1 MPLAIVLI
9 LLVIGTVVFHFASPW
24 WFTPIASNWGMI
36 DDTINI
42 TFWVTGIV
50 FIAVNLFMAYAVLR
64 FRHKKGQKAKYE
76 PENKKLEWWL
86 TGITA
91 VGVVAMLAPGLFVWA
106 KFVEVPDNAM
116 TVEAI
121 GQQWRWSYRFPGED
135 GELGKVDAR
144 LISLENPFGMDPE
157 DPRGRDDI
165 LIDSNEVTLPV
176 NQPIRVLLR
185 SKDVLHD
192 FAVPQFRVK
201 MDLVPGMLTYVWF
214 EPIRTGEFEL
224 LCEELCGT
232 AHHTMRGK
240 VIIEE
245 RADFESWLASQ
256 PTYADTLAIVAGDPD
271 TGKAQY
277 GVCAACHGFQGEGN
291 QLLNAPKLAG
301 QEAWYI
307 RLQLDMYKRGIRGS
321 HKDDIYGQQMA
332 PMAATLAD
340 NAAVNNVIAYLETL
354 PDTPAPKT
362 VNGDIA
368 RGRVLYENC
377 AICHGKDGR
386 GIWSQNAPRAA
397 GMSDWYLHRQLNDF
411 QSGVRGSHPRD
422 SFGQQMSL
430 MADTL
435 QDKQAIDDVIA
446 YINTL

>member
-144 LISLENPFGMDPE
+144 LISLENPFGMDQRTRE
-157 DPRGRDDI
+157 D
-165 LIDSNEVTLPV
+165 
-176 NQPIRVLLR
+176 
-185 SKDVLHD
+185 
-192 FAVPQFRVK
+192 
-201 MDLVPGMLTYVWF
+201 GMT
-214 EPIRTGEFEL
+214 
-224 LCEELCGT
+224 
-232 AHHTMRGK
+232 
-240 VIIEE
+240 
-245 RADFESWLASQ
+245 S
-256 PTYADTLAIVAGDPD
+256 
-271 TGKAQY
+271 
-277 GVCAACHGFQGEGN
+277 
-291 QLLNAPKLAG
+291 
-301 QEAWYI
+301 
-307 RLQLDMYKRGIRGS
+307 
-321 HKDDIYGQQMA
+321 
-332 PMAATLAD
+332 
-340 NAAVNNVIAYLETL
+340 
-354 PDTPAPKT
+354 
-362 VNGDIA
+362 
-368 RGRVLYENC
+368 
-377 AICHGKDGR
+377 
-386 GIWSQNAPRAA
+386 
-397 GMSDWYLHRQLNDF
+397 
-411 QSGVRGSHPRD
+411 
-422 SFGQQMSL
+422 
-430 MADTL
+430 
-435 QDKQAIDDVIA
+435 
-446 YINTL
+446 